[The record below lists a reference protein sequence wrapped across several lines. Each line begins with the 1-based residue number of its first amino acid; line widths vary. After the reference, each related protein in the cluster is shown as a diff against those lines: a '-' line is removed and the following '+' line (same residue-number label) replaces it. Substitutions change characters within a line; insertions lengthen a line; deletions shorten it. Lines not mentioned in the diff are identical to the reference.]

1 MEHLKHFQFA
11 QKECDKGDPAWE
23 GKPRLR
29 NLTLMFAWGFLL
41 NQNLIFTTMAR
52 LQLDSLNFRWLE
64 TCRTTQFGRENP
76 SLELTYAPGKWLVG
90 RRDFLLGYW
99 PIFRGD
105 MGDMLV
111 SRRENSTTLL
121 LFCYVGCTS
130 CDMRSSRTTLQYCD
144 CLNTTQIL
152 DAWQCN
158 FRHGV
163 ESIDKI
169 HQMLYFYVLYLD
181 LIDCVISQAC

>member
-1 MEHLKHFQFA
+1 
-11 QKECDKGDPAWE
+11 
-23 GKPRLR
+23 
-29 NLTLMFAWGFLL
+29 MFVWGVLL

-76 SLELTYAPGKWLVG
+76 SSLKLTYAPGKWLVG
-90 RRDFLLGYW
+90 RWDFLLGSW

-121 LFCYVGCTS
+121 LFCYVGAHHATWEARGPPCGIAIVWILRRFPMPGNATS
-130 CDMRSSRTTLQYCD
+130 DM
-144 CLNTTQIL
+144 
-152 DAWQCN
+152 A
-158 FRHGV
+158 F
-163 ESIDKI
+163 ESIDKSI
-169 HQMLYFYVLYLD
+169 RCCTSTCCTWTYWLCYITSMLEWFTWRRIFSEMIQHSEQHHQSLH
-181 LIDCVISQAC
+181 I